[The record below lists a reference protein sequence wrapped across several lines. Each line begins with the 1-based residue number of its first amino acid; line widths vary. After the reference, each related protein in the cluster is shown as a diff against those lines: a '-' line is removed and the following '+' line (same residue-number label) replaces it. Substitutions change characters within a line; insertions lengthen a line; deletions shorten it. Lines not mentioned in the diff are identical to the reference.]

1 MRLREGVQKED
12 DHVFPCLVSFG
23 QCSHGSHP
31 QKRIQQVIS
40 QLSQDVQK
48 KAQNHPKV
56 EISIIL
62 IVLN

>member
-1 MRLREGVQKED
+1 MTMSSKVW
-12 DHVFPCLVSFG
+12 SG

-31 QKRIQQVIS
+31 QKRIQKVIS

-56 EISIIL
+56 DISIIL